1 LPENKQLSRLE
12 LCDNQLAGEELQHLF
27 KYSDSLHTLKLAHNK
42 IASYDEVVILSALK
56 CLKILDLTGNPITK
70 LSNYKVH
77 MYRLIPA
84 LEVLDGRNRMGELV
98 QSDSDEEE
106 DYGLEG
112 GEGGEDEIEDLDE
125 HSLTDFQIE
134 ELKRHGISMED
145 FMLHAGGTGGDDDA
159 EGGEDDIYGEEGEDE
174 FDENDPEDN

>member
-1 LPENKQLSRLE
+1 
-12 LCDNQLAGEELQHLF
+12 
-27 KYSDSLHTLKLAHNK
+27 
-42 IASYDEVVILSALK
+42 
-56 CLKILDLTGNPITK
+56 
-70 LSNYKVH
+70 
-77 MYRLIPA
+77 
-84 LEVLDGRNRMGELV
+84 MGELV

-174 FDENDPEDN
+174 FDENDPEENQNGEVKESETKRPRLE